1 MTALR
6 LHAAAWAA
14 VAERDVRV
22 FLSYRL
28 RPITLFLGP
37 LVSVTL
43 FYYVSR
49 LVRIDAIG
57 SSDGYFA
64 YVVVG
69 IAGLDVLA
77 STLALTPAAL
87 RQELVAGT
95 FERVVLTPFG
105 AARTVVA
112 MLAFPFAQALLV
124 ATATVAFAAILFGL
138 ALAWPGILLAPFA
151 AVLSALAFAPLG
163 VLAVAGVLVV
173 KQMLSATSLVI
184 MGLSLFAGVY
194 FPVRLLPDWLEWVSD
209 VQPLTPALELMRHL
223 VAGIPVATSPW
234 LSAAKLA
241 GFAAVLVPLSLWT
254 LHHALGHSRRHGTI
268 VEY

>member
-1 MTALR
+1 MISLR
-6 LHAAAWAA
+6 LHAAAWGAI
-14 VAERDVRV
+14 VERDLRV

-28 RPITLFLGP
+28 RPVTLFLGP

-49 LVRIDAIG
+49 LVRVDAIG

-95 FERVVLTPFG
+95 FERVVVTPFG

-112 MLAFPFAQALLV
+112 MLAFPLAQALLV
-124 ATATVAFAAILFGL
+124 ASASVVFAAVLFGL
-138 ALAWPGILLAPFA
+138 AIAWPGILIAPFA
-151 AVLSALAFAPLG
+151 AVLAALAFAPLG
-163 VLAVAGVLVV
+163 VLAVAGVLVA
-173 KQMLSATSLVI
+173 KQMMSATSLVV
-184 MGLSLFAGVY
+184 MGLSLFAGAY
-194 FPVRLLPDWLEWVSD
+194 FPVRLLPDWLEWISE

-234 LSAAKLA
+234 VSAAKLA
-241 GFAAVLVPLSLWT
+241 AFATVLAPLSLWT
-254 LHHALGHSRRHGTI
+254 LHRAIGHCCRRGTI